1 MTIGLGNADR
11 RVRPKHLA
19 TNATRTRRRPMAR
32 RKMARRKMARSK
44 RLQRA
49 LAIGL
54 ALLATVSIGRAAD
67 EAYPSR
73 PITVVVPYPAGGLF
87 DAVARI
93 LAEPMRLAL
102 GQSVVIENVGGAG
115 GSIAAGRVARAAPD
129 GYTVG
134 IGSGDQLVVNA
145 AIYPLQYDVVKDFD
159 PVALLMSGPAW
170 ILTKPTVPASDLKEL
185 VAWLKA
191 NHDKISQGHNG
202 AGGALHLCGLE
213 LQRIAGASWPFVPYR
228 GAAPALQDVLG
239 GRIDLICPS
248 PASSIAMVRGAAARL
263 CRHRPHPPRL
273 RAGGPR
279 GGRGRL
285 PGPPHFGL
293 GRTVRPERN
302 AQARDRETCVRR
314 HRRAGRSG
322 GAPAAR
328 EARAGCRAAREAD
341 RRGAGRAAEGRDRKV
356 VADHQGG
363 ERQGRMTR
371 TSPVTN
377 AIASTQRT
385 PARDARGVP

>member
-1 MTIGLGNADR
+1 
-11 RVRPKHLA
+11 
-19 TNATRTRRRPMAR
+19 MAR
-32 RKMARRKMARSK
+32 RE
-44 RLQRA
+44 RLQRT

-73 PITVVVPYPAGGLF
+73 PITVIVPYPAGGLF

-93 LAEPMRLAL
+93 LAEPMRGAL

-170 ILTKPTVPASDLKEL
+170 ILTKPTVPASNLKEL

-239 GRIDLICPS
+239 GRIDVICPS
-248 PASSIAMVRGAAARL
+248 PASSIAMVSGGL
-263 CRHRPHPPRL
+263 L
-273 RAGGPR
+273 RAYAVTAPTRLASAPDVPTVDEAGFPGLHISVWGGLFVPKGTPR
-279 GGRGRL
+279 PVITKLASAASGALADAAVRQQL
-285 PGPPHFGL
+285 AKL
-293 GRTVRPERN
+293 GQDVVP
-302 AQARDRETCVRR
+302 REQQT
-314 HRRAGRSG
+314 AEAL
-322 GAPAAR
+322 GALQKAEIEKWWPIIKAANVK
-328 EARAGCRAAREAD
+328 
-341 RRGAGRAAEGRDRKV
+341 AE
-356 VADHQGG
+356 
-363 ERQGRMTR
+363 
-371 TSPVTN
+371 
-377 AIASTQRT
+377 
-385 PARDARGVP
+385 